1 MGTGAGLPKSDFF
14 SFFTG
19 FSFFFA
25 CGSSGLIVVFS
36 MSLITIAY
44 LLDLETGLG
53 LRFLLSLV
61 GFFITGFGSTFVFTI
76 EFIGVNNFS
85 GSGFAILG
93 GAFGGSFAFS
103 TENYAKRDDN

>member
-1 MGTGAGLPKSDFF
+1 
-14 SFFTG
+14 
-19 FSFFFA
+19 
-25 CGSSGLIVVFS
+25 

-53 LRFLLSLV
+53 LRFLLSLA

-76 EFIGVNNFS
+76 GFIGVNNS
-85 GSGFAILG
+85 GSGFAIFG

-103 TENYAKRDDN
+103 TEIYVMKAILEN